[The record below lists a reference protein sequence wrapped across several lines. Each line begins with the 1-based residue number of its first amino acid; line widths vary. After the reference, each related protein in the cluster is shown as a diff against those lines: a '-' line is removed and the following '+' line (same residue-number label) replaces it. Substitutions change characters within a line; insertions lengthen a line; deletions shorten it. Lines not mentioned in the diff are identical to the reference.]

1 MNDNNGALSGLK
13 IVACSTAQAGTVPYM
28 LMADLGA
35 EVIKIETP
43 GKGDMNRKSGFLV
56 GSTGSFFETNNRGVK
71 SLTLNLK
78 SEQGQKILHK
88 LIKDADIFGQNF
100 RPGVAEKLNFD
111 YQTLSKINPKIVYAS
126 VSAYGPDA
134 PDGHLPGTDAVGQAL
149 SGIAEAY
156 SIPGNNLRTGV
167 ASVADESCAILTFG
181 GILAA
186 YINAQKTGKGQKLET
201 SLVGSAFRL
210 LGWTMTTAMW
220 SDRPPITGARI
231 NGTRERPGIAACFND
246 IDEKPFALQLDP
258 NAWEKAM
265 KALGF
270 YEILKTENLIDL
282 GQAFESDDKKN
293 KILNKLAELFSTNK
307 RDHWIS
313 ILRSGD
319 MISTHVNTMLEA
331 SNDPNLTENNYVTE
345 VWYPELNKNMKVHG
359 TPWKFT
365 KTPANIKIAP
375 KLGEHNSEILV
386 KLGYSKEEIRNL
398 IPLSFDNSSSQ
409 FKKVALALGKTSLS
423 ITGAI

>member
-1 MNDNNGALSGLK
+1 MSEINGALSGLK

-43 GKGDMNRKSGFLV
+43 GKGDNNRNSGFLE
-56 GSTGSFFETNNRGVK
+56 GEIGSFFETNNRGVK

-78 SEQGQKILHK
+78 SENGQKILHS
-88 LIKDADIFGQNF
+88 LIKDADVFGQNF

-111 YQTLSKINPKIVYAS
+111 YETLSKINPKIVYAS

-220 SDRPPITGARI
+220 SNRPPITGARI

-246 IDEKPFALQLDP
+246 INGKPFALQLDP
-258 NAWEKAM
+258 DDWQEAM
-265 KALGF
+265 KALNF
-270 YEILKTENLIDL
+270 FDILTENGLIDL
-282 GQAFESDDKKN
+282 GLAFESEIKKTE
-293 KILNKLAELFSTNK
+293 ILDKLAELFSTDT
-307 RDHWIS
+307 RDNWIS
-313 ILRSGD
+313 VLRKAD

-331 SNDPNLTENNYVTE
+331 SNDPNIKENNYVTE

-359 TPWKFT
+359 TPWKFS
-365 KTPANIKIAP
+365 KTPANIKRAP
-375 KLGEHNSEILV
+375 KLGEHNTEILSG
-386 KLGYSKEEIRNL
+386 LGYTKDEIEG
-398 IPLSFDNSSSQ
+398 
-409 FKKVALALGKTSLS
+409 FKDDK
-423 ITGAI
+423 II

>member
-1 MNDNNGALSGLK
+1 MYEINGALSGLK

-43 GKGDMNRKSGFLV
+43 GKGDNNRNSGFLEGEV
-56 GSTGSFFETNNRGVK
+56 GSFFETNNRGVK

-78 SEQGQKILHK
+78 SENGQKILHS
-88 LIKDADIFGQNF
+88 LIKDADVFGQNF

-111 YQTLSKINPKIVYAS
+111 YETLSKINPKIVYAS

-220 SDRPPITGARI
+220 SNRPPITGARI

-246 IDEKPFALQLDP
+246 INGKPFALQLDP
-258 NAWEKAM
+258 DDWQQAM
-265 KALGF
+265 KALNF
-270 YEILKTENLIDL
+270 FDILTENGLIDL
-282 GQAFESDDKKN
+282 GLAFESEIKKTE
-293 KILNKLAELFSTNK
+293 ILDKLAELFSTDT
-307 RDHWIS
+307 RDNWIS
-313 ILRSGD
+313 VLRKAD

-331 SNDPNLTENNYVTE
+331 SNDPNIKENNYVTE

-359 TPWKFT
+359 TPWKFS
-365 KTPANIKIAP
+365 KTPANIKRAP
-375 KLGEHNSEILV
+375 KLGEHNSEILTG
-386 KLGYSKEEIRNL
+386 LGYTKDEIENL
-398 IPLSFDNSSSQ
+398 KDD
-409 FKKVALALGKTSLS
+409 KV
-423 ITGAI
+423 I

>member
-1 MNDNNGALSGLK
+1 MSEINGALSGLK

-43 GKGDMNRKSGFLV
+43 GKGDNNRGSGYLM

-78 SEQGQKILHK
+78 SDKGQKILHD
-88 LIKDADIFGQNF
+88 LVKDADIFGQNF

-111 YQTLSKINPKIVYAS
+111 YDTLSKINPKIVYAS

-220 SDRPPITGARI
+220 SNRPPITGARI

-246 IDEKPFALQLDP
+246 VDGKPFALQLDP
-258 NAWEKAM
+258 DDWQEAM
-265 KALGF
+265 KELNF
-270 YEILKTENLIDL
+270 FDVLQKENLIDL
-282 GQAFESDDKKN
+282 GLAFESDEKKTQ
-293 KILNKLAELFSTNK
+293 ILSKLAELFSTNK

-313 ILRSGD
+313 ILRNAD

-331 SNDPNLTENNYVTE
+331 SNDPNLKENNYVTE

-359 TPWKFT
+359 TPWKFS
-365 KTPANIKIAP
+365 KTPANIKKAP
-375 KLGEHNSEILV
+375 KLGEHNSELLN
-386 KLGYSKEEIRNL
+386 KLGYSEKDIQNL
-398 IPLSFDNSSSQ
+398 IDD
-409 FKKVALALGKTSLS
+409 K
-423 ITGAI
+423 II

>member
-1 MNDNNGALSGLK
+1 MNEINGALSGLK

-43 GKGDMNRKSGFLV
+43 GKGDNNRVSGYLM

-78 SEQGQKILHK
+78 SDKGQKILHD
-88 LIKDADIFGQNF
+88 LVKDADIFGQNF

-111 YQTLSKINPKIVYAS
+111 YETLSKINPKIVYAS

-220 SDRPPITGARI
+220 SNKPPITGARI

-246 IDEKPFALQLDP
+246 IDGKPFALQLDP
-258 NAWEKAM
+258 DDWKEAM
-265 KALGF
+265 KELNF
-270 YEILKTENLIDL
+270 FDVLEKDNLIDL
-282 GQAFESDDKKN
+282 GLAFESDEKKTE
-293 KILNKLAELFSTNK
+293 ILNKLAELFSTNK

-313 ILRSGD
+313 ILRNAD

-331 SNDPNLTENNYVTE
+331 SNDPNLKENNYVTE

-359 TPWKFT
+359 TPWKFS
-365 KTPANIKIAP
+365 KTPANIKRAP
-375 KLGEHNSEILV
+375 KLGEHNSELLN
-386 KLGYSKEEIRNL
+386 KLGYSDDEIQNL
-398 IPLSFDNSSSQ
+398 TEDKI
-409 FKKVALALGKTSLS
+409 
-423 ITGAI
+423 I

>member
-1 MNDNNGALSGLK
+1 MSEINGALSGLK

-43 GKGDMNRKSGFLV
+43 GKGDNNRNSGFLE
-56 GSTGSFFETNNRGVK
+56 GEIGSFFETNNRGVK

-78 SEQGQKILHK
+78 SEKGQKILHS
-88 LIKDADIFGQNF
+88 LIKDADVFGQNF

-111 YQTLSKINPKIVYAS
+111 YDTLSKINPKIVYAS

-220 SDRPPITGARI
+220 SNRPPITGARI

-246 IDEKPFALQLDP
+246 INGKPFALQLDP
-258 NAWEKAM
+258 DDWQEAM
-265 KALGF
+265 KALNF
-270 YEILKTENLIDL
+270 FDILTENGLIDL
-282 GQAFESDDKKN
+282 GLAFESEIKKTE
-293 KILNKLAELFSTNK
+293 ILDKLAELFSTDT
-307 RDHWIS
+307 RDNWIS
-313 ILRSGD
+313 ILRKAD

-331 SNDPNLTENNYVTE
+331 SDDPNIKENNYVTE

-359 TPWKFT
+359 TPWKFS
-365 KTPANIKIAP
+365 KTPANIRRAP
-375 KLGEHNSEILV
+375 KLGEHNDQILFDLGYTKSEIESL
-386 KLGYSKEEIRNL
+386 KE
-398 IPLSFDNSSSQ
+398 D
-409 FKKVALALGKTSLS
+409 KV
-423 ITGAI
+423 I

>member
-1 MNDNNGALSGLK
+1 MDEINGALSGLK
-13 IVACSTAQAGTVPYM
+13 IIACSTAQAGTVPYM

-43 GKGDMNRKSGFLV
+43 GKGDNNRNSGYLM
-56 GSTGSFFETNNRGVK
+56 GATGSFFETNNRGVK

-78 SEQGQKILHK
+78 SDIGQKILHD
-88 LIKDADIFGQNF
+88 LVKDADIFGQNF

-111 YQTLSKINPKIVYAS
+111 YETLSKINPKIVYAS

-220 SDRPPITGARI
+220 SNKPPITGARI

-246 IDEKPFALQLDP
+246 VDGKPFALQLDP
-258 NAWEKAM
+258 DDWQEAM
-265 KALGF
+265 KALNF
-270 YEILKTENLIDL
+270 FDVLEKENLIDL
-282 GQAFESDDKKN
+282 GLAFESDEKKT
-293 KILNKLAELFSTNK
+293 KILDKLAELFSTNK

-313 ILRSGD
+313 ILREAD

-331 SNDPNLTENNYVTE
+331 SNDPNLKENNYVTE

-359 TPWKFT
+359 TPWKFS
-365 KTPANIKIAP
+365 KTPANIKRAP
-375 KLGEHNSEILV
+375 KLGEHNSELLN
-386 KLGYSKEEIRNL
+386 KLGYSNEEIQNL
-398 IPLSFDNSSSQ
+398 IED
-409 FKKVALALGKTSLS
+409 K
-423 ITGAI
+423 II

>member
-1 MNDNNGALSGLK
+1 MNEINGALSGLK

-43 GKGDMNRKSGFLV
+43 GKGDNNRNSGFLEGEV
-56 GSTGSFFETNNRGVK
+56 GSFFETNNRGVK

-78 SEQGQKILHK
+78 SENGQKILHS
-88 LIKDADIFGQNF
+88 LIKDADVFGQNF

-111 YQTLSKINPKIVYAS
+111 YETLSKINPKIVYAS

-156 SIPGNNLRTGV
+156 SIPGNNLKTGV

-220 SDRPPITGARI
+220 SNRPPITGARI

-246 IDEKPFALQLDP
+246 INGKPFALQLDSDD
-258 NAWEKAM
+258 WQEAM
-265 KALGF
+265 KALNF
-270 YEILKTENLIDL
+270 FDILTENGLIDL
-282 GQAFESDDKKN
+282 GLAFESEIKKTE
-293 KILNKLAELFSTNK
+293 ILDKLAELFSTDT
-307 RDHWIS
+307 RDNWIS
-313 ILRSGD
+313 VLRKAD

-331 SNDPNLTENNYVTE
+331 SKDPNIKENNYVTE

-359 TPWKFT
+359 TPWKFS
-365 KTPANIKIAP
+365 KTPANIKRAP
-375 KLGEHNSEILV
+375 KLGEHNSEILTG
-386 KLGYSKEEIRNL
+386 LGYTKDEIENL
-398 IPLSFDNSSSQ
+398 KDD
-409 FKKVALALGKTSLS
+409 KV
-423 ITGAI
+423 I

>member
-1 MNDNNGALSGLK
+1 MSEINGALSGLK

-43 GKGDMNRKSGFLV
+43 GKGDNNRGSGYLM

-78 SEQGQKILHK
+78 SDKGQKILHD
-88 LIKDADIFGQNF
+88 LVKDADIFGQNF

-111 YQTLSKINPKIVYAS
+111 YDTLSKINPKIVYAS

-220 SDRPPITGARI
+220 SNRPPITGARI

-246 IDEKPFALQLDP
+246 VDGKPFALQLDP
-258 NAWEKAM
+258 DDWQEAM
-265 KALGF
+265 KELNF
-270 YEILKTENLIDL
+270 FDVLQKENLIDL
-282 GQAFESDDKKN
+282 GLAFESDEKKTQ
-293 KILNKLAELFSTNK
+293 ILSKLAELFSTNK

-313 ILRSGD
+313 ILRNAD

-331 SNDPNLTENNYVTE
+331 SNDPNLKENNYVTE

-359 TPWKFT
+359 TPWKFS
-365 KTPANIKIAP
+365 KTPANIKRAP
-375 KLGEHNSEILV
+375 KLGEHNSELLN
-386 KLGYSKEEIRNL
+386 KLGYSEKDIQNL
-398 IPLSFDNSSSQ
+398 IQ
-409 FKKVALALGKTSLS
+409 EK
-423 ITGAI
+423 II

>member
-1 MNDNNGALSGLK
+1 MDEINGALSGLK

-43 GKGDMNRKSGFLV
+43 GKGDNNRNSGYLM

-71 SLTLNLK
+71 SSTLNLK
-78 SEQGQKILHK
+78 SDKGQKILHD
-88 LIKDADIFGQNF
+88 LVKDADIFGQNF
-100 RPGVAEKLNFD
+100 RPGIAEKLNFD
-111 YQTLSKINPKIVYAS
+111 YETLSKINPKIVYAS

-220 SDRPPITGARI
+220 SNKPPITGARI

-246 IDEKPFALQLDP
+246 VDGKPFALQLDP
-258 NAWEKAM
+258 DDWQEAM
-265 KALGF
+265 KALNFFGVL
-270 YEILKTENLIDL
+270 EKENLIDL
-282 GQAFESDDKKN
+282 GLAFESDEKKT
-293 KILNKLAELFSTNK
+293 KILDKLAELFSTNK

-313 ILRSGD
+313 ILREAD

-331 SNDPNLTENNYVTE
+331 SNDPNLKENNYVTE

-359 TPWKFT
+359 TPWKFS
-365 KTPANIKIAP
+365 KTPANIKRAP
-375 KLGEHNSEILV
+375 KLGEHNSELLN
-386 KLGYSKEEIRNL
+386 KLGYSNEEIQNL
-398 IPLSFDNSSSQ
+398 IED
-409 FKKVALALGKTSLS
+409 K
-423 ITGAI
+423 II

>member
-1 MNDNNGALSGLK
+1 M
-13 IVACSTAQAGTVPYM
+13 STKAGEP
-28 LMADLGA
+28 
-35 EVIKIETP
+35 
-43 GKGDMNRKSGFLV
+43 S
-56 GSTGSFFETNNRGVK
+56 
-71 SLTLNLK
+71 
-78 SEQGQKILHK
+78 
-88 LIKDADIFGQNF
+88 
-100 RPGVAEKLNFD
+100 
-111 YQTLSKINPKIVYAS
+111 INPKIVYAS

-220 SDRPPITGARI
+220 SNKPPITGARI

-246 IDEKPFALQLDP
+246 IDGKPFALQLDP
-258 NAWEKAM
+258 DDWKEAM
-265 KALGF
+265 KELNF
-270 YEILKTENLIDL
+270 FDVLEKDNLIDL
-282 GQAFESDDKKN
+282 GLAFESDEKKTE
-293 KILNKLAELFSTNK
+293 ILNKLAELFSTNK

-313 ILRSGD
+313 ILRNAD

-331 SNDPNLTENNYVTE
+331 SNDPNLKENNYVTE

-359 TPWKFT
+359 TPWKFS
-365 KTPANIKIAP
+365 KTPANIKRAP
-375 KLGEHNSEILV
+375 KLGEHNSELLNN
-386 KLGYSKEEIRNL
+386 LGYSDNEIQNL
-398 IPLSFDNSSSQ
+398 IKD
-409 FKKVALALGKTSLS
+409 K
-423 ITGAI
+423 II

>member
-1 MNDNNGALSGLK
+1 MSEINGALSGLK

-43 GKGDMNRKSGFLV
+43 GKGDNNRGSGYLM

-78 SEQGQKILHK
+78 SDKGQKILHD
-88 LIKDADIFGQNF
+88 LVKDADIFGQNF

-111 YQTLSKINPKIVYAS
+111 YDTLSKINPKIVYAS

-220 SDRPPITGARI
+220 SNRPPITGARI

-246 IDEKPFALQLDP
+246 VDGKPFALQLDP
-258 NAWEKAM
+258 DDWQEAM
-265 KALGF
+265 KELNF
-270 YEILKTENLIDL
+270 FDVLQKENLIDL
-282 GQAFESDDKKN
+282 GLAFESDEKKTQ
-293 KILNKLAELFSTNK
+293 ILSKLAELFSTNK

-313 ILRSGD
+313 ILRNAD

-331 SNDPNLTENNYVTE
+331 SNDPNLKENNYVTE

-359 TPWKFT
+359 TPWKFS
-365 KTPANIKIAP
+365 KTPANIKRAP
-375 KLGEHNSEILV
+375 KLGEHNSELLSS
-386 KLGYSKEEIRNL
+386 LGYSEKEIQDL
-398 IPLSFDNSSSQ
+398 IED
-409 FKKVALALGKTSLS
+409 K
-423 ITGAI
+423 II

>member
-1 MNDNNGALSGLK
+1 MSEINGALSGLK

-43 GKGDMNRKSGFLV
+43 GKGDNNRGSGYLM

-78 SEQGQKILHK
+78 SDKGQKILHD
-88 LIKDADIFGQNF
+88 LVKDADIFGQNF

-111 YQTLSKINPKIVYAS
+111 YDTLSKINPKIVYAS

-220 SDRPPITGARI
+220 SNRPPITGARI

-246 IDEKPFALQLDP
+246 VDGKPFALQLDP
-258 NAWEKAM
+258 DDWQEAM
-265 KALGF
+265 KELNF
-270 YEILKTENLIDL
+270 FDVLQKENLIDL
-282 GQAFESDDKKN
+282 GLAFESDEKKTQ
-293 KILNKLAELFSTNK
+293 ILSKLAELFSTNK

-313 ILRSGD
+313 ILRNAD

-331 SNDPNLTENNYVTE
+331 SNDPNLKENNYVTE

-359 TPWKFT
+359 TPWKFS
-365 KTPANIKIAP
+365 KTPANIKRAP
-375 KLGEHNSEILV
+375 KLGEHNSELLN
-386 KLGYSKEEIRNL
+386 KLGYSEKDIQNL
-398 IPLSFDNSSSQ
+398 IEDE
-409 FKKVALALGKTSLS
+409 
-423 ITGAI
+423 II

>member
-1 MNDNNGALSGLK
+1 MNEINGALSGLK

-43 GKGDMNRKSGFLV
+43 GKGDNNRGSGYLM

-78 SEQGQKILHK
+78 SDKGQKILHD
-88 LIKDADIFGQNF
+88 LVKDADIFGQNF

-111 YQTLSKINPKIVYAS
+111 YETLSKINPKIVYAS

-220 SDRPPITGARI
+220 SNKPPITGARI

-246 IDEKPFALQLDP
+246 IDGKPFALQLDP
-258 NAWEKAM
+258 DDWKEAM
-265 KALGF
+265 KELNF
-270 YEILKTENLIDL
+270 FDVLEKDNLIDL
-282 GQAFESDDKKN
+282 GLAFKSDEKKTE
-293 KILNKLAELFSTNK
+293 ILNKLAELFSTNK

-313 ILRSGD
+313 ILRNAD

-331 SNDPNLTENNYVTE
+331 SNDPNLKENNYVTE

-359 TPWKFT
+359 TPWKFS
-365 KTPANIKIAP
+365 KTPANIKRAP
-375 KLGEHNSEILV
+375 KLGEHNSELLN
-386 KLGYSKEEIRNL
+386 KLGYSDDEIQNL
-398 IPLSFDNSSSQ
+398 TEDKI
-409 FKKVALALGKTSLS
+409 
-423 ITGAI
+423 I

>member
-1 MNDNNGALSGLK
+1 MSEINGALSGLK

-43 GKGDMNRKSGFLV
+43 GKGDNNRGSGYLM

-78 SEQGQKILHK
+78 SDKGQKILHD
-88 LIKDADIFGQNF
+88 LVKDADIFGQNF

-111 YQTLSKINPKIVYAS
+111 YDTLSKINPKIVYAS

-220 SDRPPITGARI
+220 SNRPPITGARI

-246 IDEKPFALQLDP
+246 VNGKPFALQLDP
-258 NAWEKAM
+258 DDWQEAM
-265 KALGF
+265 KELNF
-270 YEILKTENLIDL
+270 FDVLQKENLIDL
-282 GQAFESDDKKN
+282 GLAFESDEKKTQ
-293 KILNKLAELFSTNK
+293 ILSKLAELFSTNK

-313 ILRSGD
+313 ILRNAD

-331 SNDPNLTENNYVTE
+331 SNDPNLKENNYVTE

-359 TPWKFT
+359 TPWKFS
-365 KTPANIKIAP
+365 KTPANIKRAP
-375 KLGEHNSEILV
+375 KLGEHNSELLN
-386 KLGYSKEEIRNL
+386 KLGYSEKDIQNL
-398 IPLSFDNSSSQ
+398 IED
-409 FKKVALALGKTSLS
+409 K
-423 ITGAI
+423 II

>member
-1 MNDNNGALSGLK
+1 MSEINGALSGLK

-43 GKGDMNRKSGFLV
+43 GRGDNNRNSGFLE
-56 GSTGSFFETNNRGVK
+56 GEFGSFFETNNRGVK

-78 SEQGQKILHK
+78 SEKGQKILHS
-88 LIKDADIFGQNF
+88 LIKDADVFGQNF

-111 YQTLSKINPKIVYAS
+111 YETLSKINPKIVYAS

-220 SDRPPITGARI
+220 SNRPPITGARI

-246 IDEKPFALQLDP
+246 INGKPFALQLDP
-258 NAWEKAM
+258 DDWREAM
-265 KALGF
+265 KALNF
-270 YEILKTENLIDL
+270 FDVLTENGLIDL
-282 GQAFESDDKKN
+282 GLAFESEKK
-293 KILNKLAELFSTNK
+293 KTEILDKLAELFSTDT
-307 RDHWIS
+307 RDNWIS
-313 ILRSGD
+313 VLRKAD

-331 SNDPNLTENNYVTE
+331 SNDPNIKENNYVTE

-359 TPWKFT
+359 TPWKFS
-365 KTPANIKIAP
+365 KTPANIKRAP
-375 KLGEHNSEILV
+375 KLGEHNTEILSG
-386 KLGYSKEEIRNL
+386 LGYTKDEIEG
-398 IPLSFDNSSSQ
+398 
-409 FKKVALALGKTSLS
+409 FKDDK
-423 ITGAI
+423 II

>member
-1 MNDNNGALSGLK
+1 MSEINGALSGLK

-43 GKGDMNRKSGFLV
+43 GKGDNNRNSGFLE
-56 GSTGSFFETNNRGVK
+56 GEIGSFFETNNRGVK

-78 SEQGQKILHK
+78 SENGQKILHS
-88 LIKDADIFGQNF
+88 LIKDADVFGQNF

-111 YQTLSKINPKIVYAS
+111 YETLSKINPKIVYAS

-220 SDRPPITGARI
+220 SNRPPITGARI

-246 IDEKPFALQLDP
+246 INGKPFALQLDP
-258 NAWEKAM
+258 DDWQEAM
-265 KALGF
+265 KALNF
-270 YEILKTENLIDL
+270 FDILTENGLIDL
-282 GQAFESDDKKN
+282 GLAFESEIKKTE
-293 KILNKLAELFSTNK
+293 ILDKLAELFSTDT
-307 RDHWIS
+307 RDNWIS
-313 ILRSGD
+313 ILRKAD

-331 SNDPNLTENNYVTE
+331 SEDPNIKENNYVTE

-359 TPWKFT
+359 TPWKFS
-365 KTPANIKIAP
+365 KTPANIRRAP
-375 KLGEHNSEILV
+375 KLGEHNDEILSD
-386 KLGYSKEEIRNL
+386 LGYTKGEIESL
-398 IPLSFDNSSSQ
+398 KDD
-409 FKKVALALGKTSLS
+409 KV
-423 ITGAI
+423 I

>member
-1 MNDNNGALSGLK
+1 MSEINGALSGLK

-35 EVIKIETP
+35 EVFKIETP
-43 GKGDMNRKSGFLV
+43 GKGDNNRNSGFLE
-56 GSTGSFFETNNRGVK
+56 GEIGSFFETNNRGVK

-78 SEQGQKILHK
+78 SEKGQKILHS
-88 LIKDADIFGQNF
+88 LIKDADVFGQNF

-111 YQTLSKINPKIVYAS
+111 YDTLSKINPKIVYAS

-186 YINAQKTGKGQKLET
+186 IINAQKTGKGQKLET

-220 SDRPPITGARI
+220 SNRPPITGARI

-246 IDEKPFALQLDP
+246 INGKPFALQLDP
-258 NAWEKAM
+258 DDWREAM
-265 KALGF
+265 KALNF
-270 YEILKTENLIDL
+270 FDVLTENGLIDL
-282 GQAFESDDKKN
+282 GLAFESEKK
-293 KILNKLAELFSTNK
+293 KTEILDKLAELFSTDT
-307 RDHWIS
+307 RDNWIS
-313 ILRSGD
+313 VLRKAD

-331 SNDPNLTENNYVTE
+331 SNDPNIKENNYVTE

-359 TPWKFT
+359 TPWKFS
-365 KTPANIKIAP
+365 KTPANIKRAP
-375 KLGEHNSEILV
+375 KLGEHNTEILSG
-386 KLGYSKEEIRNL
+386 LGYTKDEIEG
-398 IPLSFDNSSSQ
+398 FKDN
-409 FKKVALALGKTSLS
+409 K
-423 ITGAI
+423 II

>member
-1 MNDNNGALSGLK
+1 MSEINGALSGLK

-43 GKGDMNRKSGFLV
+43 GKGDNNRNSGFLE
-56 GSTGSFFETNNRGVK
+56 GEIGSFFETNNRGVK

-78 SEQGQKILHK
+78 SENGQKILHS
-88 LIKDADIFGQNF
+88 LIKDADVFGQNF

-111 YQTLSKINPKIVYAS
+111 YDTLSKINPKIVYAS

-220 SDRPPITGARI
+220 SNRPPITGARI

-246 IDEKPFALQLDP
+246 INGKPFALQLDP
-258 NAWEKAM
+258 DDWQEAM
-265 KALGF
+265 KALNF
-270 YEILKTENLIDL
+270 FDILTENGLIDL
-282 GQAFESDDKKN
+282 GLAFESEIKKTE
-293 KILNKLAELFSTNK
+293 ILDKLAELFSTDT
-307 RDHWIS
+307 RDNWIS
-313 ILRSGD
+313 VLRKAD

-331 SNDPNLTENNYVTE
+331 SNDPNIKENNYVTE

-359 TPWKFT
+359 TPWKFS
-365 KTPANIKIAP
+365 KTPANIKRAP
-375 KLGEHNSEILV
+375 KLGEHNTEILSG
-386 KLGYSKEEIRNL
+386 LGYTKDEIEG
-398 IPLSFDNSSSQ
+398 FKDN
-409 FKKVALALGKTSLS
+409 K
-423 ITGAI
+423 II

>member
-1 MNDNNGALSGLK
+1 MSEINGALSGLK

-43 GKGDMNRKSGFLV
+43 GKGDNNRNSGFLE
-56 GSTGSFFETNNRGVK
+56 GEIGSFFETNNRGVK

-78 SEQGQKILHK
+78 SEKGQKILHS
-88 LIKDADIFGQNF
+88 LIKDADVFGQNF

-111 YQTLSKINPKIVYAS
+111 YDTLSKINPKIVYAS

-167 ASVADESCAILTFG
+167 ASVADESCALLTFG

-220 SDRPPITGARI
+220 SNRPPITGARI

-246 IDEKPFALQLDP
+246 INGKPFALQLDP
-258 NAWEKAM
+258 DDWREAM
-265 KALGF
+265 KALNF
-270 YEILKTENLIDL
+270 FDVLTENGLIDL
-282 GQAFESDDKKN
+282 GLAFESEKK
-293 KILNKLAELFSTNK
+293 KTEILDKLAELFSTDS
-307 RDHWIS
+307 RDNWIS
-313 ILRSGD
+313 VLRKAD

-331 SNDPNLTENNYVTE
+331 SNDPNIKENNYVTE

-359 TPWKFT
+359 TPWKFS
-365 KTPANIKIAP
+365 KTPANIKRAP
-375 KLGEHNSEILV
+375 KLGEHNTEILSG
-386 KLGYSKEEIRNL
+386 LGYTKDEIEGLKDDR
-398 IPLSFDNSSSQ
+398 I
-409 FKKVALALGKTSLS
+409 
-423 ITGAI
+423 I

>member
-1 MNDNNGALSGLK
+1 MSEINGALSGLK

-43 GKGDMNRKSGFLV
+43 GKGDNNRNSGFLEGEV
-56 GSTGSFFETNNRGVK
+56 GSFFETNNRGVK

-78 SEQGQKILHK
+78 SENGQKILHS
-88 LIKDADIFGQNF
+88 LIKDADVFGQNF

-111 YQTLSKINPKIVYAS
+111 YETLSKINPKIVYAS

-220 SDRPPITGARI
+220 SNRPPITGARI

-246 IDEKPFALQLDP
+246 INGKPFALQLDP
-258 NAWEKAM
+258 DDWQEAM
-265 KALGF
+265 KALNF
-270 YEILKTENLIDL
+270 FDILTENGLIDL
-282 GQAFESDDKKN
+282 GLAFESEIKKTE
-293 KILNKLAELFSTNK
+293 ILDKLAELFSTDT
-307 RDHWIS
+307 RDNWIS
-313 ILRSGD
+313 VLRKAD

-331 SNDPNLTENNYVTE
+331 SNDPNIKENNYVTE

-359 TPWKFT
+359 TPWKFS
-365 KTPANIKIAP
+365 KTPANIKRAP
-375 KLGEHNSEILV
+375 KLGEHNTEILSG
-386 KLGYSKEEIRNL
+386 LGYTKDEIE
-398 IPLSFDNSSSQ
+398 SFKDD
-409 FKKVALALGKTSLS
+409 K
-423 ITGAI
+423 II

>member
-1 MNDNNGALSGLK
+1 MSEINGALSGLK

-43 GKGDMNRKSGFLV
+43 GKGDNNRNSGFLE
-56 GSTGSFFETNNRGVK
+56 GEFGSFFETNNRGVK

-78 SEQGQKILHK
+78 SENGQKILHS
-88 LIKDADIFGQNF
+88 LIKDADVFGQNF

-111 YQTLSKINPKIVYAS
+111 YETLSKINPKIVYAS

-220 SDRPPITGARI
+220 SNRPPITGARI

-246 IDEKPFALQLDP
+246 INGKPFALQLDP
-258 NAWEKAM
+258 DDWQEAM
-265 KALGF
+265 KALNF
-270 YEILKTENLIDL
+270 FDILTENGLIDL
-282 GQAFESDDKKN
+282 GLAFESEIKKTE
-293 KILNKLAELFSTNK
+293 ILDKLAELFSTDT
-307 RDHWIS
+307 RDNWIS
-313 ILRSGD
+313 VLRKAD

-331 SNDPNLTENNYVTE
+331 SNDPNIKENNYVTE

-359 TPWKFT
+359 TPWKFS
-365 KTPANIKIAP
+365 KTPANIKRAP
-375 KLGEHNSEILV
+375 KLGEHNTEILSG
-386 KLGYSKEEIRNL
+386 LGYTKDEIEGFRDDK
-398 IPLSFDNSSSQ
+398 I
-409 FKKVALALGKTSLS
+409 
-423 ITGAI
+423 I

>member
-1 MNDNNGALSGLK
+1 MSEINGALSGLK

-43 GKGDMNRKSGFLV
+43 GKGDNNRGSGYLM

-78 SEQGQKILHK
+78 SDKGQKILHD
-88 LIKDADIFGQNF
+88 LVKDADIFGQNF

-111 YQTLSKINPKIVYAS
+111 YDTLSKINPKIVYAS

-156 SIPGNNLRTGV
+156 SIPGNNLRRGV

-220 SDRPPITGARI
+220 SNRPPITGARI

-246 IDEKPFALQLDP
+246 VDGKPFALQLDP
-258 NAWEKAM
+258 DDWQEAM
-265 KALGF
+265 KELNF
-270 YEILKTENLIDL
+270 FDVLQKENLIDL
-282 GQAFESDDKKN
+282 GLAFESDEKKTQ
-293 KILNKLAELFSTNK
+293 ILSKLAELFSTNK

-313 ILRSGD
+313 ILRNAD

-331 SNDPNLTENNYVTE
+331 SNDPNLKENNYVTE

-359 TPWKFT
+359 TPWKFS
-365 KTPANIKIAP
+365 KTPANIKRAP
-375 KLGEHNSEILV
+375 KLGEHNSELLN
-386 KLGYSKEEIRNL
+386 KLGYSEKDIQNL
-398 IPLSFDNSSSQ
+398 IED
-409 FKKVALALGKTSLS
+409 K
-423 ITGAI
+423 II

>member
-1 MNDNNGALSGLK
+1 MSEINGALSGLK

-43 GKGDMNRKSGFLV
+43 GKGDNNRNSGFLE
-56 GSTGSFFETNNRGVK
+56 GEFGSFFETNNRGVK

-78 SEQGQKILHK
+78 SEKGQKILHS
-88 LIKDADIFGQNF
+88 LIKDADVFGQNF

-111 YQTLSKINPKIVYAS
+111 YDTLSKINPKIVYAS

-220 SDRPPITGARI
+220 SNRPPITGARI

-246 IDEKPFALQLDP
+246 INGKPFALQLDP
-258 NAWEKAM
+258 DDWQEAM
-265 KALGF
+265 RALNF
-270 YEILKTENLIDL
+270 FDILTENGLIDL
-282 GQAFESDDKKN
+282 GLAFESEKK
-293 KILNKLAELFSTNK
+293 KTEILDKLAELFSTDT
-307 RDHWIS
+307 RDNWIS
-313 ILRSGD
+313 VLRKAD

-331 SNDPNLTENNYVTE
+331 SNDPNIKENNYVTE

-359 TPWKFT
+359 TPWKFS
-365 KTPANIKIAP
+365 KTPANIKRAP
-375 KLGEHNSEILV
+375 KLGEHNTEVLSD
-386 KLGYSKEEIRNL
+386 LGYTKDEIEG
-398 IPLSFDNSSSQ
+398 
-409 FKKVALALGKTSLS
+409 FKDDK
-423 ITGAI
+423 II

>member
-1 MNDNNGALSGLK
+1 MNEINGALSGLK

-43 GKGDMNRKSGFLV
+43 GKGDNNRSSGYLM

-78 SEQGQKILHK
+78 SDKGQKILHD
-88 LIKDADIFGQNF
+88 LVKDADIFGQNF

-111 YQTLSKINPKIVYAS
+111 YETLSKINPKIVYAS

-220 SDRPPITGARI
+220 SNTPPITGARI

-246 IDEKPFALQLDP
+246 IDGKPFALQLDP
-258 NAWEKAM
+258 DDWKEAM
-265 KALGF
+265 KELNF
-270 YEILKTENLIDL
+270 FNVLEKENLIDL
-282 GQAFESDDKKN
+282 GLAFESDEKKTE
-293 KILNKLAELFSTNK
+293 ILNKLAELFSTNK

-313 ILRSGD
+313 ILRNAD

-331 SNDPNLTENNYVTE
+331 SNDPNLKENNYVTE

-359 TPWKFT
+359 TPWKFS
-365 KTPANIKIAP
+365 KTPANIKRAP
-375 KLGEHNSEILV
+375 KLGEHNSELLN
-386 KLGYSKEEIRNL
+386 KLGYSDDEIQNL
-398 IPLSFDNSSSQ
+398 TEDKI
-409 FKKVALALGKTSLS
+409 
-423 ITGAI
+423 I

>member
-1 MNDNNGALSGLK
+1 MSEINGALSGLK

-43 GKGDMNRKSGFLV
+43 DKGDNNRNSGFLE
-56 GSTGSFFETNNRGVK
+56 GEFGSFFETNNRGVK

-78 SEQGQKILHK
+78 SEKGQKILHS
-88 LIKDADIFGQNF
+88 LIKDADVFGQNF

-111 YQTLSKINPKIVYAS
+111 YDTLSKINPKIVYAS

-220 SDRPPITGARI
+220 SNRPPITGARI

-246 IDEKPFALQLDP
+246 INGKPFALQLDP
-258 NAWEKAM
+258 DDWREAM
-265 KALGF
+265 KALNF
-270 YEILKTENLIDL
+270 FDVLTENGLIDL
-282 GQAFESDDKKN
+282 GLAFESEKK
-293 KILNKLAELFSTNK
+293 KTEILDKLAELFSTDT
-307 RDHWIS
+307 RDNWIS
-313 ILRSGD
+313 VLRKAD

-331 SNDPNLTENNYVTE
+331 SNDPNIKENNYVTE

-359 TPWKFT
+359 TPWKFS
-365 KTPANIKIAP
+365 KTPANIKRAP
-375 KLGEHNSEILV
+375 KLGEHNTEILSG
-386 KLGYSKEEIRNL
+386 LGYTKDEIEG
-398 IPLSFDNSSSQ
+398 
-409 FKKVALALGKTSLS
+409 FKDDK
-423 ITGAI
+423 II

>member
-1 MNDNNGALSGLK
+1 MSEINGALSGLK

-43 GKGDMNRKSGFLV
+43 GKGDNNRNSGFLE
-56 GSTGSFFETNNRGVK
+56 GEIGSFFETNNRGVK

-78 SEQGQKILHK
+78 SENGQKILHS
-88 LIKDADIFGQNF
+88 LIKDADVFGQNF

-111 YQTLSKINPKIVYAS
+111 YETLSKINPKIVYAS

-220 SDRPPITGARI
+220 SNRPPITGARI

-246 IDEKPFALQLDP
+246 INGKPFALQLDP
-258 NAWEKAM
+258 DDWLEAM
-265 KALGF
+265 KALNF
-270 YEILKTENLIDL
+270 FDILTENGLIAL
-282 GQAFESDDKKN
+282 GLAFESEIKKTE
-293 KILNKLAELFSTNK
+293 ILDKLAELFSTDT
-307 RDHWIS
+307 RDNWIS
-313 ILRSGD
+313 VLRKAD

-331 SNDPNLTENNYVTE
+331 SNDPNIKENNYVTE

-359 TPWKFT
+359 TPWKFS
-365 KTPANIKIAP
+365 KTPANIKRAP
-375 KLGEHNSEILV
+375 KLGEHNTEILSG
-386 KLGYSKEEIRNL
+386 LGYTEDEIE
-398 IPLSFDNSSSQ
+398 SFKND
-409 FKKVALALGKTSLS
+409 K
-423 ITGAI
+423 II

>member
-1 MNDNNGALSGLK
+1 MNEINGALSGLK

-43 GKGDMNRKSGFLV
+43 GKGDNNRGSGYLM

-78 SEQGQKILHK
+78 SDKGQKILHD
-88 LIKDADIFGQNF
+88 LVKDADIFGQNF

-111 YQTLSKINPKIVYAS
+111 YETLSKINPKIVYAS

-220 SDRPPITGARI
+220 SNRPPITGARI

-246 IDEKPFALQLDP
+246 VDGKPFALQLDP
-258 NAWEKAM
+258 DDWQEAM
-265 KALGF
+265 KELNF
-270 YEILKTENLIDL
+270 FDVLQKENLIDL
-282 GQAFESDDKKN
+282 GLAFESDEKKTQ
-293 KILNKLAELFSTNK
+293 ILSKLAELFSTNK

-313 ILRSGD
+313 ILRNAD

-331 SNDPNLTENNYVTE
+331 SNDPNLKENNYVTE

-359 TPWKFT
+359 TPWKFS
-365 KTPANIKIAP
+365 KTPANIKRAP
-375 KLGEHNSEILV
+375 KLGEHNSELLN
-386 KLGYSKEEIRNL
+386 KLGYSEKDIQNL
-398 IPLSFDNSSSQ
+398 IED
-409 FKKVALALGKTSLS
+409 K
-423 ITGAI
+423 II

>member
-1 MNDNNGALSGLK
+1 M
-13 IVACSTAQAGTVPYM
+13 
-28 LMADLGA
+28 
-35 EVIKIETP
+35 
-43 GKGDMNRKSGFLV
+43 
-56 GSTGSFFETNNRGVK
+56 
-71 SLTLNLK
+71 
-78 SEQGQKILHK
+78 
-88 LIKDADIFGQNF
+88 
-100 RPGVAEKLNFD
+100 
-111 YQTLSKINPKIVYAS
+111 
-126 VSAYGPDA
+126 SAYGPDA

-220 SDRPPITGARI
+220 SNKPPITGARI

-246 IDEKPFALQLDP
+246 IDGKPFALQLDP
-258 NAWEKAM
+258 DDWKEAM
-265 KALGF
+265 KELNF
-270 YEILKTENLIDL
+270 FDVLEKDNLIDL
-282 GQAFESDDKKN
+282 GLAFESDEKKT

-313 ILRSGD
+313 ILRNAD

-331 SNDPNLTENNYVTE
+331 SNDPNLKENNYVTE

-359 TPWKFT
+359 TPWKFS
-365 KTPANIKIAP
+365 KTPANIKRAP
-375 KLGEHNSEILV
+375 KLGEHNSELLN
-386 KLGYSKEEIRNL
+386 KLGYSDDEIQNL
-398 IPLSFDNSSSQ
+398 TEDKI
-409 FKKVALALGKTSLS
+409 
-423 ITGAI
+423 I

>member
-1 MNDNNGALSGLK
+1 MNEINGALSGLK

-43 GKGDMNRKSGFLV
+43 GKGDNNRGSGYLM

-78 SEQGQKILHK
+78 SDKGQKILHD
-88 LIKDADIFGQNF
+88 LVKDADIFGQNF

-111 YQTLSKINPKIVYAS
+111 YETLSKINPKIVYAS

-220 SDRPPITGARI
+220 SNKPPITGARI

-246 IDEKPFALQLDP
+246 IDGKPFALQLDP
-258 NAWEKAM
+258 DDWKEAM
-265 KALGF
+265 KELNF
-270 YEILKTENLIDL
+270 FDVLEKDNLIDL
-282 GQAFESDDKKN
+282 GLAFESDEKKTE
-293 KILNKLAELFSTNK
+293 ILNKLAELFSTNK

-313 ILRSGD
+313 ILRNAD

-331 SNDPNLTENNYVTE
+331 SNDPNLKENNYVTQ

-359 TPWKFT
+359 TPWKFS
-365 KTPANIKIAP
+365 KTPANIKRAP
-375 KLGEHNSEILV
+375 KLGEHNSELLN
-386 KLGYSKEEIRNL
+386 KLGYSDDEIQNL
-398 IPLSFDNSSSQ
+398 TKDKI
-409 FKKVALALGKTSLS
+409 
-423 ITGAI
+423 I

>member
-1 MNDNNGALSGLK
+1 MSEINGALSGLK

-43 GKGDMNRKSGFLV
+43 GKGDNNRNSGFLE
-56 GSTGSFFETNNRGVK
+56 GEIGSFFETNNRGVK
-71 SLTLNLK
+71 SLSLNLK
-78 SEQGQKILHK
+78 SETGQKILHS
-88 LIKDADIFGQNF
+88 LIKDADVFGQNF

-111 YQTLSKINPKIVYAS
+111 YETLSKINPKIVYAS

-220 SDRPPITGARI
+220 SNRPPITGARI

-246 IDEKPFALQLDP
+246 INGKPFALQLDP
-258 NAWEKAM
+258 DDWQQAM
-265 KALGF
+265 KALNF
-270 YEILKTENLIDL
+270 FDILRENGLIDL
-282 GQAFESDDKKN
+282 GLAFESEIKKTE
-293 KILNKLAELFSTNK
+293 ILDKLAELFSTDT
-307 RDHWIS
+307 RDHWILV
-313 ILRSGD
+313 LRKAD

-331 SNDPNLTENNYVTE
+331 SNDPNIKENNYVTE

-359 TPWKFT
+359 TPWKFS
-365 KTPANIKIAP
+365 KTPANIKRAP
-375 KLGEHNSEILV
+375 KLGEHNTEILSG
-386 KLGYSKEEIRNL
+386 LGYTKEEIE
-398 IPLSFDNSSSQ
+398 SFKDE
-409 FKKVALALGKTSLS
+409 KV
-423 ITGAI
+423 I

>member
-1 MNDNNGALSGLK
+1 MSEINGALSGLK

-43 GKGDMNRKSGFLV
+43 GKGDNNRNSGFLE
-56 GSTGSFFETNNRGVK
+56 GEIGSFFETNNRGVK

-78 SEQGQKILHK
+78 SENGQKILHS
-88 LIKDADIFGQNF
+88 LIKDADVFGQNF

-111 YQTLSKINPKIVYAS
+111 YETLSKINPKIVYAS

-220 SDRPPITGARI
+220 SNRPPITGARI

-246 IDEKPFALQLDP
+246 INGKPFALQLDP
-258 NAWEKAM
+258 DDWQEAM
-265 KALGF
+265 RALNF
-270 YEILKTENLIDL
+270 FDILTENGLIDL
-282 GQAFESDDKKN
+282 GLAFESEIKKTE
-293 KILNKLAELFSTNK
+293 ILDKLAELFSTDT
-307 RDHWIS
+307 RDNWIS
-313 ILRSGD
+313 VLRKAD

-331 SNDPNLTENNYVTE
+331 SNDPNIKENNYVTE

-359 TPWKFT
+359 TPWKFS
-365 KTPANIKIAP
+365 KTPANIKRAP
-375 KLGEHNSEILV
+375 KLGEHNTEILSG
-386 KLGYSKEEIRNL
+386 LGYTKDEIEA
-398 IPLSFDNSSSQ
+398 
-409 FKKVALALGKTSLS
+409 FKDDK
-423 ITGAI
+423 II